1 MGRQEMNA
9 LIFAIEMQ
17 KRIRFCD
24 KMSKNIMHDCAL
36 GGQGGPSAPR
46 VEHRYYQP
54 PEEIPWR
61 LIMKINPPRQ
71 KNKPL

>member
-1 MGRQEMNA
+1 
-9 LIFAIEMQ
+9 
-17 KRIRFCD
+17 
-24 KMSKNIMHDCAL
+24 MHDCAL